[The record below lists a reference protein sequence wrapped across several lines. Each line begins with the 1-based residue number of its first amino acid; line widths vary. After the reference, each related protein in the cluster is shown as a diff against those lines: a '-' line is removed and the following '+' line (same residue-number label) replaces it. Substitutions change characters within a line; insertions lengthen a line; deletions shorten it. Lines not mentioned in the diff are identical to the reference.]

1 MARNAKLTNSL
12 QVFRGSRTQ
21 QDVFTA
27 NAGTGCCPSG
37 ATEYDKL
44 AERTRFDNALA
55 HSNPTGAN
63 DKFKIPY
70 GNGFSGNRTQIID
83 HINKHGVGAHISVL
97 AIPTYAFVTGVG
109 IHIEAEEP
117 GLTFDLVTRNGLVIP
132 GTAAGQTVDV
142 IDNAAD
148 VIGSV
153 TLPASGSVLV
163 VETQA
168 DGCEVTRALTEG
180 TASAIHGFGALGS
193 NTAVDIFCHDGDG
206 QFSLEADEIA
216 LRVASMPSSG
226 KVVGDFSI
234 TVSVSYDI
242 IHRAEN

>member
-21 QDVFTA
+21 QDVFSA

-37 ATEYDKL
+37 STDYDKL

-83 HINKHGVGAHISVL
+83 HINEHGVGAHISVL

-109 IHIEAEEP
+109 IHIESEEP

-132 GTAAGQTVDV
+132 GTAAGTTVDV
-142 IDNAAD
+142 IDDAAD

-153 TLPASGSVLV
+153 TMPASGSVLV
-163 VETQA
+163 VESQA
-168 DGCEVTRALTEG
+168 DGCEVTRTLTAAA
-180 TASAIHGFGALGS
+180 ASGIHGFGSLGT
-193 NTAVDIFCHDGDG
+193 NTAVEIFCRDSNG

-234 TVSVSYDI
+234 TISVSYDI
-242 IHRAEN
+242 IHRAEY